1 MAMVVTFSMF
11 PAFLLGHL
19 VTMPKFLL
27 PTPTAVLIVSL
38 TQSRLEI
45 YIRNLLTSIS
55 IRVLVPEVVVAF
67 FELLRKQEQ
76 RESHSKQL
84 R

>member
-1 MAMVVTFSMF
+1 MAMVVTVSMF

-19 VTMPKFLL
+19 VTLLKFLL
-27 PTPTAVLIVSL
+27 PTSTAVLIVSL

-67 FELLRKQEQ
+67 FELLRRQEQ
-76 RESHSKQL
+76 RESYSKQL